1 MSLSVSYFMNRYY
14 TGNRFAAK
22 SDMRAGRSA
31 RTLADADMQALRSCL
46 KDLRQY
52 DFASM
57 EKEEDADTSELE
69 KRVEAFVS
77 TYNNFVDSAGE
88 LDDVSVNRSLKKVKK
103 LSQEQEEAF
112 AKIGITVQ
120 SSGKLKL
127 DKDTL
132 KEAGVRKIKN
142 VFSNET
148 DYGTELER
156 QIKRTYNLIRQRNI
170 GIPAQKRAET
180 VLPSQP
186 GTETDPDIGEGKEP
200 EVDPDAG
207 EGENP
212 GVGTDPDAEEQEAKL
227 YEQALAAISGGRI
240 NYSI

>member
-1 MSLSVSYFMNRYY
+1 M
-14 TGNRFAAK
+14 
-22 SDMRAGRSA
+22 
-31 RTLADADMQALRSCL
+31 
-46 KDLRQY
+46 
-52 DFASM
+52 
-57 EKEEDADTSELE
+57 
-69 KRVEAFVS
+69 
-77 TYNNFVDSAGE
+77 
-88 LDDVSVNRSLKKVKK
+88 
-103 LSQEQEEAF
+103 
-112 AKIGITVQ
+112 Q

-142 VFSNET
+142 VFSSET

-170 GIPAQKRAET
+170 GIPVQKRAET

-186 GTETDPDIGEGKEP
+186 GTETDPDVGEGTET

-212 GVGTDPDAEEQEAKL
+212 GVGADPDAEEQETKL